1 MKPSRDVA
9 PFLEITGALGVD
21 WQTTVVSC
29 PLSVGYGGAMGP
41 AQFIP
46 STWKLFQG
54 RITANVGHTAN
65 PWQAEDAFMASALYL
80 ADLGAASQSYTAERN
95 AACRY
100 YSGRSCSGSN
110 TFYGDQ
116 VMNRVNNLDANM
128 KVLEN
133 AGF

>member
-1 MKPSRDVA
+1 MKPSRDVQ
-9 PFLEITGALGVD
+9 PFLAITKSLGRD
-21 WQTTVVSC
+21 PYQTPVSC
-29 PLSVGYGGAMGP
+29 PFTVGYGGAMGP

-46 STWKLFQG
+46 STWQIFSDRIAAVNG
-54 RITANVGHTAN
+54 RGIAD
-65 PWQAEDAFMASALYL
+65 PWIAEDAFMASAFYL

-116 VMNRVNNLDANM
+116 VMAKAKTLQDNIDILQSI
-128 KVLEN
+128 
-133 AGF
+133 